1 MLRNTATP
9 EQAAR
14 LGKVRDAG
22 QHLLTILNDIID
34 LSKIEAGKVQLDAGN
49 FALEDVL
56 GHVASIMAEA
66 IRAKGLQLTL
76 DSDPMPP
83 WLYGDAPRLRQ
94 AVLNYVSNAVKFTDS
109 GRIDVR
115 ARLVRDQGDQVR
127 IRIEVQDTG
136 IGLTADQASQLF
148 QAFEQGDASTTRRYG
163 GTGLGLVI
171 TRRLIELM
179 GGEVGV
185 DSTAAVG
192 STFWFEVPLRRGHP
206 PMTSAA
212 VGEEVD
218 VATQLRLRCGGSR
231 LLLAEDNPVN
241 REFALALLRR
251 VELLVDTAE
260 DGEQAFEK
268 AQGAEYALVL
278 MDLQMPRMGGLAA
291 CRALR
296 ELPGWAD
303 VPILA
308 MTATAFDE
316 DRRACRKAGMNDF
329 IAKPVD
335 AETLYSVLLR
345 WLPHH
350 AVQPAGPATCA

>member
-1 MLRNTATP
+1 MQGLETRGEFEFRWKRLQRWLSQYPRGWRWAVAAFVLATALLGIGVRAWP
-9 EQAAR
+9 GGLLGKQAPWEQAIYTLQSGEPTAALR
-14 LGKVRDAG
+14 LM
-22 QHLLTILNDIID
+22 
-34 LSKIEAGKVQLDAGN
+34 
-49 FALEDVL
+49 EDVAGGQPL
-56 GHVASIMAEA
+56 GQVEMAQ
-66 IRAKGLQLTL
+66 RAMAWWTAGFRAQAREELGEVNSWLL
-76 DSDPMPP
+76 PP
-83 WLYGDAPRLRQ
+83 GDRL
-94 AVLNYVSNAVKFTDS
+94 F
-109 GRIDVR
+109 VR
-115 ARLVRDQGDQVR
+115 AVEAQVQGDP
-127 IRIEVQDTG
+127 
-136 IGLTADQASQLF
+136 
-148 QAFEQGDASTTRRYG
+148 
-163 GTGLGLVI
+163 
-171 TRRLIELM
+171 
-179 GGEVGV
+179 
-185 DSTAAVG
+185 AA
-192 STFWFEVPLRRGHP
+192 
-206 PMTSAA
+206 
-212 VGEEVD
+212 
-218 VATQLRLRCGGSR
+218 
-231 LLLAEDNPVN
+231 
-241 REFALALLRR
+241 ALALLRR

-350 AVQPAGPATCA
+350 AVQPAGPATCAS